1 MSDEL
6 NLYNID
12 PLTGRESEVLQ
23 LLAEGQSNKEIADAL
38 FIEVST
44 VKWFNAQIYSK
55 LDVKNRKQAVI
66 RARTIGLLDVD
77 ENDPLQAPLHNLP
90 ADTIPFIGRSR
101 EIRDLLEQLRDET
114 IRLVTILGPGGM
126 GKTRLSIEVGRGLLA
141 YFRNGVYFVSLAP
154 IISREQIV
162 TTIADSIGFKF
173 RSDIQAEHQLMAHL
187 EKLEMLLIIDNFEH
201 LVSDAELLSGIL
213 KTAPGVKILVT
224 SREKL
229 ALAGE
234 LVYGIS
240 GLSFSI
246 EEADDAVNTLHRNG
260 EAHICT
266 GER

>member
-1 MSDEL
+1 
-6 NLYNID
+6 
-12 PLTGRESEVLQ
+12 
-23 LLAEGQSNKEIADAL
+23 
-38 FIEVST
+38 
-44 VKWFNAQIYSK
+44 
-55 LDVKNRKQAVI
+55 
-66 RARTIGLLDVD
+66 
-77 ENDPLQAPLHNLP
+77 
-90 ADTIPFIGRSR
+90 
-101 EIRDLLEQLRDET
+101 
-114 IRLVTILGPGGM
+114 M

-141 YFRNGVYFVSLAP
+141 YFRDGVYFVSLAP
-154 IISREQIV
+154 VTSREQIV

-173 RSDIQAEHQLMAHL
+173 HSDIQAEQQLMTHL

-234 LVYGIS
+234 LVYVID
-240 GLSFSI
+240 GLSLS
-246 EEADDAVNTLHRNG
+246 EEERGRCCSAFHRNG